1 MTKHLDTPTL
11 LALAKAVSQEKKCS
25 NCAGLNAS
33 CWETMPQ
40 TFNQD
45 ELAMVGTLKS
55 GDEES
60 WDEYHPKGTQ
70 IWSAD
75 APIAP
80 QFHPYNKCDVYE
92 CKSCGTQYLRYTEYG
107 GYYVDERIRELNPEL
122 IEDVDR

>member
-11 LALAKAVSQEKKCS
+11 QALAKSVGAEQKCP

-40 TFNQD
+40 TFNQ
-45 ELAMVGTLKS
+45 EALEIVGTLNTQE
-55 GDEES
+55 EES
-60 WDEYHPKGTQ
+60 WDEYHPNGTE
-70 IWSAD
+70 IWSAN

-80 QFHPYNKCDVYE
+80 KYHPYNKCDVYE
-92 CKSCGTQYLRYTEYG
+92 CKSCGTQYLRYTEFG

-122 IEDVDR
+122 IANVDR

>member
-11 LALAKAVSQEKKCS
+11 QALAKSVNSEQKCP

-40 TFNQD
+40 TFNQ
-45 ELAMVGTLKS
+45 EALEIVGTLNTQE
-55 GDEES
+55 EES
-60 WDEYHPKGTQ
+60 WDEYHPNGTE
-70 IWSAD
+70 IWSAN

-80 QFHPYNKCDVYE
+80 KYHPYNKCDVYE
-92 CKSCGTQYLRYTEYG
+92 CKTCGTQYLRYTEFG

-122 IEDVDR
+122 IANVDR